1 VETRQFIAVKFLSAE
16 ASEPDINDQ
25 LALALALAL
34 ATINFG
40 YAGV

>member
-25 LALALALAL
+25 LALALALA
-34 ATINFG
+34 TINFG